1 MEERLRYINEKHQ
14 DTQELLAINI
24 NDIRQREL
32 LEVFREFYEECPFPD
47 EKSERYR
54 YYFINNAYSY
64 GDALFLYSMMRHFQ
78 PKNIIEIGS
87 GYSSCVMLDT
97 NDLFFKG
104 QIEMMFIEP
113 FPQLLC
119 SLIKPGD
126 DKKHQILST
135 PLQNVETSIF
145 KKLTT
150 NDILFIDSTH
160 VSKLL
165 SDVNRIFF
173 EILPSLQQGV
183 IVHFHDIFWPFEYP
197 DEWIQEGRAWNEAY
211 MLRAFLECNTSFEIL
226 LFTNYLHIK
235 YCDWFEKHMPLH
247 LKNTGGSLWIRKIA

>member
-1 MEERLRYINEKHQ
+1 MTNDKFIEFCYTTILQREADEQGKDHYVNALDTNNLSREDVLLIFLTGEEFTANKGCQEFVPPGHFFSAIPSMEERLRYINEKHQ

-135 PLQNVETSIF
+135 PL
-145 KKLTT
+145 
-150 NDILFIDSTH
+150 
-160 VSKLL
+160 
-165 SDVNRIFF
+165 
-173 EILPSLQQGV
+173 
-183 IVHFHDIFWPFEYP
+183 
-197 DEWIQEGRAWNEAY
+197 
-211 MLRAFLECNTSFEIL
+211 
-226 LFTNYLHIK
+226 
-235 YCDWFEKHMPLH
+235 
-247 LKNTGGSLWIRKIA
+247 